1 MKKQE
6 VCSVKGN
13 HHRNYAKCIVSSFVK
28 LQYAMRYQSRN
39 GIQNMSNIIADE
51 ERYGANYYAPLPVVL
66 IRGKGVTVW
75 DEAGKQYLDMM
86 SAYSAVSHGHCHPR
100 LLKTLNAQAS
110 ELAVVSRAYYS
121 NKLAPFLKRLCEL
134 TGYEKIA
141 PMNTGAEAVEVAL
154 KSSRKWAYT
163 VKGVAED
170 KAEILVCEGNFH
182 GRTLGIVSFSTE
194 QAYKANFGPLLPG
207 FKSIP
212 FDDADA
218 LESAITENTCAF
230 IVEPIQGEGGVR
242 VPSPGYLKRCAEI
255 CKKHNVLL
263 ICDEI
268 QTGMGRTGE
277 LLACQHDNVKPD
289 GVIMGKALG
298 GGLMP
303 VSAFLSREDV
313 LGVFEHGDHG
323 STFGGN
329 PLAASVGLEA
339 LNVLLDEG
347 LIENSKKLGDYLLEK
362 MRECKLPL
370 IKEVRGK
377 GLFVGIEIDPAVAT
391 AREVCLALLKNGV
404 LSKETHET
412 VVRLAPPLII
422 TKNELDDGIAVV
434 IQTLKEIQKG

>member
-1 MKKQE
+1 M
-6 VCSVKGN
+6 
-13 HHRNYAKCIVSSFVK
+13 
-28 LQYAMRYQSRN
+28 
-39 GIQNMSNIIADE
+39 
-51 ERYGANYYAPLPVVL
+51 
-66 IRGKGVTVW
+66 
-75 DEAGKQYLDMM
+75 
-86 SAYSAVSHGHCHPR
+86 
-100 LLKTLNAQAS
+100 
-110 ELAVVSRAYYS
+110 
-121 NKLAPFLKRLCEL
+121 
-134 TGYEKIA
+134 
-141 PMNTGAEAVEVAL
+141 
-154 KSSRKWAYT
+154 
-163 VKGVAED
+163 
-170 KAEILVCEGNFH
+170 
-182 GRTLGIVSFSTE
+182 
-194 QAYKANFGPLLPG
+194 
-207 FKSIP
+207 
-212 FDDADA
+212 
-218 LESAITENTCAF
+218 
-230 IVEPIQGEGGVR
+230 
-242 VPSPGYLKRCAEI
+242 PSPGYLKRCAEI